1 MNIIFLGKINDIRLE
16 DVVPKELKNKKD
28 KDVVVK
34 ISGKKI
40 FEKGLTASLDVDVVL
55 INGKPKKE
63 VLEPKFVLVDP
74 GKNTDGSPITQTIQT
89 EA

>member
-1 MNIIFLGKINDIRLE
+1 MI
-16 DVVPKELKNKKD
+16 
-28 KDVVVK
+28 VK

-40 FEKGLTASLDVDVVL
+40 FEEGLTASLDVDVVL

-74 GKNTDGSPITQTIQT
+74 GKNTDGSPKTQTIQT
-89 EA
+89 EAKNECRLSS